1 MRGLSRIPSRTAG
14 PAASAAAAAQAS
26 SSPDPVLLPPS
37 DPVPGT
43 TGAGLLQAPTEG
55 HKAEALPARAEMSS
69 SSDSEDFYQQRAA
82 RVEVLMNTPPMAVT
96 EAQASTDGVGS
107 SAAAPTTS
115 SVAADGASLAEKA
128 IAALPPNLQEMAKDP
143 KRKAKSSD
151 PRWKYGFMPDP
162 LKKETIQCIFCN
174 KKVHSRIKRFKQ
186 HD

>member
-1 MRGLSRIPSRTAG
+1 
-14 PAASAAAAAQAS
+14 
-26 SSPDPVLLPPS
+26 
-37 DPVPGT
+37 
-43 TGAGLLQAPTEG
+43 
-55 HKAEALPARAEMSS
+55 MSS

-107 SAAAPTTS
+107 SAAAPTAS

-151 PRWKYGFMPDP
+151 PRWKS
-162 LKKETIQCIFCN
+162 
-174 KKVHSRIKRFKQ
+174 VHA
-186 HD
+186 